1 MEVEAKAAA
10 HNVIAQETQLL
21 GLGHSDLQA
30 LDGEGILGADVDI
43 ALGCARGDACNEHT
57 FNDGVGVALHDAL
70 IHESAGVALVTV
82 ADHVLH
88 IGHVT
93 AHALPLTACGEAAAA
108 ATTEAAVHD
117 LLADGG
123 GLHVE
128 QRLFKGGVTAQ
139 GQIFIDVLGI
149 AAARV
154 LHNHAVL
161 ALIEGDVIT
170 VHVLTLALVEQTV
183 DDLVAEDGFFNDLVA
198 VLHLHMGVEDA
209 SRLDGNE
216 RADLTETV
224 TAALLQVQ
232 TLLARLVLQLHA
244 DLETLGLNGGFE
256 IVVDLHRAAGHT
268 ARTCADQNL
277 HTLPLA
283 EYFRLGAERDKLC
296 SCQLTH
302 LRPPPFH
309 EVR

>member
-21 GLGHSDLQA
+21 RLGHSDLEA

-43 ALGCARGDACNEHT
+43 ALGCACGDTCNEHT
-57 FNDGVGVALHDAL
+57 FNDGVGVTLHDAL

-88 IGHVT
+88 VRHIT
-93 AHALPLTACGEAAAA
+93 ADALPLTTSGEAAAA

-117 LLADGG
+117 LLADLGISH
-123 GLHVE
+123 LK

-139 GQIFIDVLGI
+139 GQIFIDVLGVT
-149 AAARV
+149 AARV
-154 LHNHAVL
+154 LHDHAVL
-161 ALIEGDVIT
+161 SLIEGDVIAM
-170 VHVLTLALVEQTV
+170 HVLPLALVEQTV
-183 DDLVAEDGFFNDLVA
+183 NDLIAEDGFFNNLVA

-209 SRLDGNE
+209 RRLDGYQGANF
-216 RADLTETV
+216 AETV

-244 DLETLGLNGGFE
+244 DLETLGLDGGFE

-277 HTLPLA
+277 HTLPLT
-283 EYFRLGAERDKLC
+283 ECFRLGAERDKLC